1 MYIQFFERKFC
12 GTIKK
17 KTHSKSIHSNQTKK
31 IDLTNGNKQRVK
43 ERDKKDGWK
52 PFISQF
58 PSAGKSHS
66 FGAHFGAECKRKTFR
81 FL

>member
-17 KTHSKSIHSNQTKK
+17 KHIQNQSIVTKRK

-66 FGAHFGAECKRKTFR
+66 FGAHFGADCKRKTFR

>member
-17 KTHSKSIHSNQTKK
+17 KHIQNQSIVTKRK

-43 ERDKKDGWK
+43 ERDKKDG
-52 PFISQF
+52 
-58 PSAGKSHS
+58 
-66 FGAHFGAECKRKTFR
+66 
-81 FL
+81 

>member
-17 KTHSKSIHSNQTKK
+17 HIQNQSIETKRK

-43 ERDKKDGWK
+43 ERDKKDG
-52 PFISQF
+52 
-58 PSAGKSHS
+58 
-66 FGAHFGAECKRKTFR
+66 
-81 FL
+81 

>member
-17 KTHSKSIHSNQTKK
+17 NHIQNQSIVTKRK

>member
-17 KTHSKSIHSNQTKK
+17 KKHIQNQSIVTKRK

-43 ERDKKDGWK
+43 ERDKKDG
-52 PFISQF
+52 
-58 PSAGKSHS
+58 
-66 FGAHFGAECKRKTFR
+66 
-81 FL
+81 